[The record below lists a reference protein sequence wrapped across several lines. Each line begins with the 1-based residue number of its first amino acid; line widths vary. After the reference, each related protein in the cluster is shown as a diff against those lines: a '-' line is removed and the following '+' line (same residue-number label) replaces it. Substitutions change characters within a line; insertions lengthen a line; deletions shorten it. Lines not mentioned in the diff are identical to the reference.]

1 MTEQQT
7 SVLHLQTVRDYIRYC
22 YSTMMKKKVFLGH
35 GHTSAIDEAKQ
46 LVLAALYLPWDADD
60 IILDAALLPEEKER
74 AVSFI
79 TRRVDQREPL
89 PYIINEAWFMQM
101 PFYVDRRVLIPRSP
115 IAQLIET
122 EFSPF
127 LRHGP
132 ITRIL
137 DLCTGSGCIGIA
149 CAFAFEDAKVDL
161 ADISRDALAVAQINI
176 DKYELQDQ
184 VSLIESDL
192 FNDVQHKYDLIVSNP
207 PYVDKSDLNTMP
219 AEFDHEPTLALGS
232 GDDGLDICK
241 QMLAQANDYLHDD
254 GLLVV
259 EVGNSEVHLMEQFP
273 QVPFIWVE
281 LPLGGNGVF
290 VISAQE
296 LKNHRALF
304 VAASK

>member
-1 MTEQQT
+1 MTKQQT
-7 SVLHLQTVRDYIRYC
+7 CVSHLQTVRDYIRYC
-22 YSTMMKKKVFLGH
+22 YSTMMKQKVFLGH

-74 AVSFI
+74 ALSFI

-127 LRHGP
+127 LKHGP
-132 ITRIL
+132 IERIL

-149 CAFAFEDAKVDL
+149 CAFAFDDAKVDL
-161 ADISRDALAVAQINI
+161 ADISSDALAVAQINI
-176 DKYELQDQ
+176 DKYELHDQ
-184 VSLIESDL
+184 VNLIESDL
-192 FNDVQHKYDLIVSNP
+192 FDQVEHQYDLIVSNP

-219 AEFDHEPTLALGS
+219 AEFDHEPALALAS

-241 QMLAQANDYLHDD
+241 QILAQANDYLSDD

-296 LKNHRALF
+296 LKSHRALF
-304 VAASK
+304 

>member
-7 SVLHLQTVRDYIRYC
+7 CVLHLQTVRDYIRYC
-22 YSTMMKKKVFLGH
+22 YSTMMEKKVFLGH

-60 IILDAALLPEEKER
+60 IILDAALLLAEKER
-74 AVSFI
+74 VLSFI

-132 ITRIL
+132 VERIL

-219 AEFDHEPTLALGS
+219 AEFDHEPALALGS

-241 QMLAQANDYLHDD
+241 QMLAQANDHLTDD

-273 QVPFIWVE
+273 QVPFIWAE

-296 LKNHRALF
+296 LKNYRALF
-304 VAASK
+304 VADSQ

>member
-1 MTEQQT
+1 MTESQT
-7 SVLHLQTVRDYIRYC
+7 CVLHLQTVRDYIRYC
-22 YSTMMKKKVFLGH
+22 YSTMMKQKVFLGH

-74 AVSFI
+74 VLSFVS
-79 TRRVDQREPL
+79 RRIDQREPL

-127 LRHGP
+127 LRLGP
-132 ITRIL
+132 VDRIL

-149 CAFAFEDAKVDL
+149 CAYAFEDAKVDL

-192 FNDVQHKYDLIVSNP
+192 FEQVQHQYDLIVSNP

-219 AEFDHEPTLALGS
+219 AEFDHEPALALGS

-241 QMLAQANDYLHDD
+241 QILAKANDYLSDE

-304 VAASK
+304 IEASK